1 MKKIL
6 SALLAICLLLPLL
19 PGTASARG
27 YDPIMKIGL
36 YYDSAALSAANLQN
50 VSDMDTGY
58 LFGYFDEDREFVSTY
73 ELTDENQITVLKNT
87 NLWRTGKEYS
97 DAELAYC
104 DEAIGAYCLQVD
116 DYFDLRDAEELCYEL
131 RRTYDLNAYLCCV
144 REGFRVRIG
153 TYTSE
158 REAANE
164 RDYIENLLRYPLVL
178 RGPSST
184 CYTVVATGTCD
195 VLYQFD
201 MLGDYPLGIYP
212 LSEQTWFK
220 GYKYYGGFEYYR
232 ASGNN
237 INVINVV
244 GLTDY
249 VKGVI
254 PYEMSPSWP
263 AEALKAQALCAKS
276 YSLNNLRKHGSKGF
290 DLCNTTDCQVYYG
303 TNNSTEY
310 SDAAVEDVEGL
321 FVMYDGQVCQ
331 TYYHASSGGYTEDVA
346 NIWGKEIPYLKAVE
360 DTYLESTRPFSF
372 TADLDQI
379 SWILQ
384 TKGYVTQDVTDVY
397 VSKYSEVG
405 NVLALTVELQDGSTK
420 TFTGDRARTAL
431 NSPTLGFT
439 VGSHRYTINGGSP
452 GESVNI
458 NGMQVSVD
466 GLYAQGD
473 GRKAQK
479 IDVEDGLVA
488 LTADGLTEITVTEP
502 EKVENADGLYTIVG
516 TGSGHNI
523 GLSQEGA
530 RSMANQ
536 GFTFEEIIAFYF
548 TGAEVDYYDPN

>member
-1 MKKIL
+1 MKKIFSVL
-6 SALLAICLLLPLL
+6 MAVCLLLPLL

-36 YYDSAALSAANLQN
+36 YYDSAALPAANLQN
-50 VSDMDTGY
+50 VSDMGTGY

-73 ELTDENQITVLKNT
+73 ELEDENQITVLKNT
-87 NLWRTGKEYS
+87 NLWRNDSNYS
-97 DAELAYC
+97 DVQLAAYDEVIGEYC
-104 DEAIGAYCLQVD
+104 AQVD
-116 DYFDLRDAEELCYEL
+116 ELFDLDDAEDLCREL
-131 RRTYDLNAYLCCV
+131 RKDYDLDAYLCCV
-144 REGFRVRIG
+144 RDGFRVRIG

-158 REAANE
+158 RDAENA
-164 RDYIENLLRYPLVL
+164 RDDLENMLDMDLNL

-195 VLYQFD
+195 ILYQFD
-201 MLGDYPLGIYP
+201 MLGDYHLGIYP

-220 GYKYYGGFEYYR
+220 RYKYYGGFEYYR
-232 ASGNN
+232 ATGNN

-263 AEALKAQALCAKS
+263 EEALKAQALCAKS
-276 YSLNNLRKHGSKGF
+276 YSLNNLHKHRSKGF

-303 TNNSTEY
+303 TNSSTEY
-310 SDAAVEDVEGL
+310 SDNAVKAVEGL
-321 FVMYDGQVCQ
+321 FVMYEGEVCQ

-346 NIWGKEIPYLKAVE
+346 NIWGTDIPYLKAVE

-384 TKGYVTQDVTDVY
+384 TKGYITKDVTDVY
-397 VSKYSEVG
+397 VSKYSAVG
-405 NVLALTVELQDGSTK
+405 NVLALTVELKDGTTK
-420 TFTGDRARTAL
+420 TFPGDRARTAL

-452 GESVNI
+452 DDSVNI
-458 NGMQVSVD
+458 NGMQVSID

-473 GRKAQK
+473 GKKAQK
-479 IDVEDGLVA
+479 IDMEDGLMA
-488 LTADGLTEITVTEP
+488 LTANGLEDITITKP
-502 EKVENADGLYTIVG
+502 EKIQNTDGKYTITG

-530 RSMANQ
+530 KSMANK
-536 GFTFEEIIAFYF
+536 GFTFEEIIEFYF

>member
-6 SALLAICLLLPLL
+6 SALLVACLLLPLL
-19 PGTASARG
+19 PGTVSARG
-27 YDPIMKIGL
+27 YDPIIKIGL
-36 YYDSAALSAANLQN
+36 YYDSAALPAANLQN
-50 VSDMDTGY
+50 VSGMDTGY
-58 LFGYFDEDREFVSTY
+58 MFGYFDEEREFVSTY
-73 ELTDENQITVLKNT
+73 EIEDENQITVLKNT
-87 NLWRTGKEYS
+87 NLWRTGSTYS
-97 DAELAYC
+97 DAALAYY
-104 DEAIGAYCLQVD
+104 DEAIGGYCVQVD
-116 DYFDLRDAEELCYEL
+116 ALFDLDEAEDLCREL
-131 RRTYDLNAYLCCV
+131 RREYDLNAYLCCV
-144 REGFRVRIG
+144 RDGFRVRIG

-158 REAANE
+158 READNARNTL
-164 RDYIENLLRYPLVL
+164 ENQLDMDLAL

-184 CYTVVATGTCD
+184 CYTVVVTGTCD
-195 VLYQFD
+195 IVYQFD

-212 LSEQTWFK
+212 MSEQTWFK
-220 GYKYYGGFEYYR
+220 KYKYYGGFEYYR

-276 YSLNNLRKHGSKGF
+276 YSLNNLHKHGSKGF

-303 TNNSTEY
+303 TNSSTEY
-310 SDAAVEDVEGL
+310 SDAAVEAVEGL
-321 FVMYDGQVCQ
+321 FVMYDGKICQ
-331 TYYHASSGGYTEDVA
+331 TYYHASSGGYTEDVR
-346 NIWGKEIPYLKAVE
+346 NIWGKDIPYLKAVE

-384 TKGYVTQDVTDVY
+384 TKGYVTKDVTDVY
-397 VSKYSEVG
+397 VSKYSDVG
-405 NVLALTVELQDGSTK
+405 NVLALTVELEDGTTK

-452 GESVNI
+452 EESINI
-458 NGMQVSVD
+458 NGVQMSVN

-473 GRKAQK
+473 GKKAK
-479 IDVEDGLVA
+479 KVDLDDGLMA
-488 LTADGLTEITVTEP
+488 LTADGLEDITITKP
-502 EKVENADGLYTIVG
+502 EKVENTDGKYTITG

-530 RSMANQ
+530 KSMANM

-548 TGAEVDYYDPN
+548 TGAQVDYYDPN

>member
-6 SALLAICLLLPLL
+6 SALLVACLLLPMM

-27 YDPIMKIGL
+27 YDPVMKIGL

-50 VSDMDTGY
+50 VSGMDTGY
-58 LFGYFDEDREFVSTY
+58 QFGYFDEDREFVSTY
-73 ELTDENQITVLKNT
+73 EIDDENQITVLKNT
-87 NLWRTGKEYS
+87 NLWRTGSTYS
-97 DAELAYC
+97 DTELAYC
-104 DEAIGAYCLQVD
+104 DEVIGAYCIQVD
-116 DYFDLRDAEELCYEL
+116 DLFDLDDAEDLCREL
-131 RRTYDLNAYLCCV
+131 RREYDLNAYLCCV
-144 REGFRVRIG
+144 RDGFRVRIG
-153 TYTSE
+153 TYASE
-158 REAANE
+158 RAAENA
-164 RDYIENLLRYPLVL
+164 RDDLESLLDMELNL

-184 CYTVVATGTCD
+184 CYTVVVTGTGD
-195 VLYQFD
+195 IVYQFD
-201 MLGDYPLGIYP
+201 MLGDYHLGIYP

-220 GYKYYGGFEYYR
+220 GYKYYGGFAYYR

-254 PYEMSPSWP
+254 PYEMSPTWP

-276 YSLNNLRKHGSKGF
+276 YSLNNRNKHASKGF

-303 TNNSTEY
+303 TNNSTDY
-310 SDAAVEDVEGL
+310 SDAAVEAVEGL
-321 FVMYDGQVCQ
+321 FVMYEGQVCQ
-331 TYYHASSGGYTEDVA
+331 TYYHASSGGYTEDVG
-346 NIWGKEIPYLKAVE
+346 NIWGKDIPYLKAVE
-360 DTYLESTRPFSF
+360 DVYLESTRPFSF

-397 VSKYSEVG
+397 VSKYSDVG
-405 NVLALTVELQDGSTK
+405 NVLALTVELEDGSTK

-452 GESVNI
+452 DESVNI
-458 NGMQVSVD
+458 NGMQVSID

-473 GRKAQK
+473 GKKAKK
-479 IDVEDGLVA
+479 IDVEDGLLA
-488 LTADGLTEITVTEP
+488 LTANGLEDITITKP
-502 EKVENADGLYTIVG
+502 EKVQNNDGKYTITG

-530 RSMANQ
+530 KSMANL
-536 GFTFEEIIAFYF
+536 GFTFEEIIEFYF
-548 TGAEVDYYDPN
+548 TGAEIDYYDPN

>member
-6 SALLAICLLLPLL
+6 SALLATCLLLPLFV
-19 PGTASARG
+19 GTASARG
-27 YDPIMKIGL
+27 YDPVMKIGL
-36 YYDSAALSAANLQN
+36 YYDSAALPAANLQN
-50 VSDMDTGY
+50 VSGMDTGY
-58 LFGYFDEDREFVSTY
+58 AFGYFDKNREFVSTY
-73 ELTDENQITVLKNT
+73 ELEAENKITVLKNA
-87 NLWRTGKEYS
+87 NLWRTGSTYS
-97 DAELAYC
+97 ADPLAYY
-104 DEAIGAYCLQVD
+104 DEAIGAYCLQINEF
-116 DYFDLRDAEELCYEL
+116 FDLENAEDLCREL
-131 RRTYDLNAYLCCV
+131 RKDYGLNAYLCCV

-158 REAANE
+158 REAANALNDLE
-164 RDYIENLLRYPLVL
+164 NIVDYDLVQ

-184 CYTVVATGTCD
+184 CYTVVVTGTCD
-195 VLYQFD
+195 ILYQFD
-201 MLGDYPLGIYP
+201 MLGDYHLGIYP
-212 LSEQTWFK
+212 MSEQTWFK

-237 INVINVV
+237 MNVINYV

-249 VKGVI
+249 VKGVV

-263 AEALKAQALCAKS
+263 EEALKAQALCAKS

-303 TNNSTEY
+303 TNNSTDY
-310 SDAAVEDVEGL
+310 SDAAVEATEGL

-331 TYYHASSGGYTEDVA
+331 TYYHASSGGYTEDVG
-346 NIWGKEIPYLKAVE
+346 NIWGKDIPYLKAVE
-360 DTYLESTRPFSF
+360 DIYLESTRPFSF

-384 TKGYVTQDVTDVY
+384 TKGYVTKDVTDVY
-397 VSKYSEVG
+397 VSKYSAVG
-405 NVLALTVELQDGSTK
+405 NVLALTVELKDGTTK

-452 GESVNI
+452 VESVNI
-458 NGMQVSVD
+458 NGMQINID
-466 GLYAQGD
+466 GLYAQGEAK
-473 GRKAQK
+473 KAKK
-479 IDVEDGLVA
+479 IDVEEGLVA
-488 LTADGLTEITVTEP
+488 LTANGLEEITITKP
-502 EKVENADGLYTIVG
+502 EKVQNTNGKYTITG

-530 RSMANQ
+530 KSMANR
-536 GFTFEEIIAFYF
+536 GFTFEEIIEFYF
-548 TGAEVDYYDPN
+548 TGAKVDYYDPN

>member
-1 MKKIL
+1 MKKIFSVL
-6 SALLAICLLLPLL
+6 MAVCLLLPLL

-36 YYDSAALSAANLQN
+36 YYDSAALPAANLQN
-50 VSDMDTGY
+50 VSDMGTGY

-73 ELTDENQITVLKNT
+73 ELEDENQITVLKNT
-87 NLWRTGKEYS
+87 NLWRNDSNYS
-97 DAELAYC
+97 DVQLAAY
-104 DEAIGAYCLQVD
+104 DEVIGAYCAQVD
-116 DYFDLRDAEELCYEL
+116 DLFDLDDAEDLCREL
-131 RRTYDLNAYLCCV
+131 RKDYDLDAYLCCV
-144 REGFRVRIG
+144 RDGFRVRIG

-158 REAANE
+158 RDAENA
-164 RDYIENLLRYPLVL
+164 RDDLENMLDMDLNL

-195 VLYQFD
+195 ILYQFD
-201 MLGDYPLGIYP
+201 MLGDYHLGIYP

-232 ASGNN
+232 ATGNN

-263 AEALKAQALCAKS
+263 EEALKAQALCAKS
-276 YSLNNLRKHGSKGF
+276 YSLNNLHKHRSKGF

-303 TNNSTEY
+303 TNSSTEY
-310 SDAAVEDVEGL
+310 SDNAVKAVEGL
-321 FVMYDGQVCQ
+321 FVMYEGEVCQ

-346 NIWGKEIPYLKAVE
+346 NIWGTDIPYLKAVE

-384 TKGYVTQDVTDVY
+384 TKGYITKDVTDVY
-397 VSKYSEVG
+397 VSKYSAVG
-405 NVLALTVELQDGSTK
+405 NVLALTVELKDGTAK

-452 GESVNI
+452 DDSVNI
-458 NGMQVSVD
+458 NGMQVSIN

-473 GRKAQK
+473 GKKAQK
-479 IDVEDGLVA
+479 IDMEDGLMA
-488 LTADGLTEITVTEP
+488 LTANGLEDITITKP
-502 EKVENADGLYTIVG
+502 EKIQNTDGKYTITG

-530 RSMANQ
+530 KSMANK
-536 GFTFEEIIAFYF
+536 GFTFEEIIEFYF